1 MENSTSKALKLKV
14 TEALGKDVG
23 RALAR
28 MGPEDLERLGV
39 ALGDTIE
46 VVGKRKTVCKA
57 MPSYK
62 EFRGQSRVQLDGL
75 TRENAGAALDEFV
88 QIRKVTIRAAQSI
101 VLVPLT
107 ITPDARDLH
116 YIASLVDGLPVQ
128 EGDRIRAALFGS
140 RYADFKVESTTPQ
153 GPVLI
158 NPTTEL
164 EVGKAVP
171 KERTEAA
178 VPYEDIGGLK
188 PQLHRIREM
197 IELPLRHPEVFERLG
212 IDAPK
217 GVLLH
222 GPPGCGK
229 TLIARAI
236 AHETE
241 ANFFSVSGPEIIHKF
256 YGESEAH
263 LRKIFE
269 EATRKGPSIIFL
281 DEIDAIAP
289 QRENVVGEVEKRVVA
304 QLLALMDG
312 LTKRQNVIVIGATNI
327 PNALD
332 PALRRP
338 GRFDRE
344 IAIPI
349 PDRNGRLAILEIH
362 SRGMPFNEDVNLNH
376 LAEITHG
383 FVGADL
389 EALCREAAMIC
400 LRDLLTDIDFSLE
413 RIPYERLAK
422 LEVHMDHFMAAM
434 QDVEP
439 SAIREVFVEIPNVR
453 WQDLG
458 GLAEVRERLK
468 EAVEWP
474 LQYPQLFEQA
484 GIHPPKGILLSGV
497 PGCGKTLLAKAI
509 ATESRVNFI
518 SVKGPALL
526 SKYVGDSERRLR
538 DVFRKARQAAPCII
552 FFDEIDALI
561 PGRSSGS
568 SDSPVTDRV
577 LSQFLAELD
586 GIEELKGV
594 LVLAATN
601 RPDRLDPAVL
611 RPGRFDERIEIP
623 VPDAAGRWEIFEI
636 HLRGKPLA
644 KKISIEDLA
653 TRTEGRTGADI
664 ASICN
669 LAALKAVRRA
679 VAASGL
685 ISANLPPKSAGPDTE
700 KTGANRAEPANAIN
714 VLVERED
721 LEAALFEVSQK
732 Q

>member
-1 MENSTSKALKLKV
+1 MGKNEPAASKLKV
-14 TEALGKDVG
+14 TEAIGKDVG

-28 MGPEDLERLGV
+28 IGPEDMEQLGV
-39 ALGDTIE
+39 AIGDTVE
-46 VVGKRKTVCKA
+46 VIGKRRTVCKV
-57 MPSYK
+57 MPAYK
-62 EFRGQSRVQLDGL
+62 ELRGQSRIQLDGL
-75 TRENAGAALDEFV
+75 TRENAGASLDEFV
-88 QIRKVTIRAAQSI
+88 QVRSIAVRPAQRIS
-101 VLVPLT
+101 LVPLT
-107 ITPDARDLH
+107 TTPDTRDLS
-116 YIASLVDGLPVQ
+116 YIGSLVDGLPVQ
-128 EGDRIRAALFGS
+128 EGDHIRAVLFGS
-140 RYADFKVESTTPQ
+140 RSADFKVESTAPA

-164 EVGKAVP
+164 VVGKADV
-171 KERTEAA
+171 KERARVA

-188 PQLHRIREM
+188 PQLQRIREM

-269 EATRKGPSIIFL
+269 EAARQGPSIIFL

-289 QRENVVGEVEKRVVA
+289 RREQVVGEVEKRVVA

-312 LTKRQNVIVIGATNI
+312 LTQRQNIIVIGATNI

-344 IAIPI
+344 ITIPI
-349 PDRNGRLAILEIH
+349 PDRNGRRAILEIH
-362 SRGMPFNEDVNLNH
+362 SRGMPLGQDVQMNH

-400 LRDLLTDIDFSLE
+400 LRDLLSDIDFSLASL
-413 RIPYERLAK
+413 PYDRLAK
-422 LEVHMDHFMAAM
+422 LEVRMDHFLAAM
-434 QDVEP
+434 QEVEP
-439 SAIREVFVEIPNVR
+439 SAVREVFVEVPNVR
-453 WQDLG
+453 WADVG
-458 GLAEVRERLK
+458 GLAGLKQRLI

-474 LQYPQLFEQA
+474 LHHPDLFALA
-484 GIHPPKGILLSGV
+484 GVHPPKGILLTGP
-497 PGCGKTLLAKAI
+497 PGCGKTLVAKAI
-509 ATESRVNFI
+509 ATESQVNFI
-518 SVKGPALL
+518 SVKGPALI
-526 SKYVGDSERRLR
+526 SKYVGESERQVR
-538 DVFRKARQAAPCII
+538 DVFRKARQAAPCIM

-561 PGRSSGS
+561 PTRGSGH

-601 RPDRLDPAVL
+601 RHDRLDPAVL
-611 RPGRFDERIEIP
+611 RPGRFDEVVEIP
-623 VPDAAGRWEIFEI
+623 LPDTQGRREIFEV

-644 KKISIEDLA
+644 PKIKTDGLVAKTDGFS
-653 TRTEGRTGADI
+653 GAKI
-664 ASICN
+664 ASLCN

-679 VAASGL
+679 VAATRTMPAEPRS
-685 ISANLPPKSAGPDTE
+685 KSAAQDLADSGQRKPS
-700 KTGANRAEPANAIN
+700 PAAPVR
-714 VLVERED
+714 VLIGQED
-721 LEAALFEVSQK
+721 LEAALKELAREP
-732 Q
+732 